1 MNTEKRIRE
10 AAVRA
15 VLRQG
20 YDKTTMQDI
29 ANEAGIARST
39 IYTKWKTKETLF
51 TELLWVE
58 SEAYM
63 DTWLEL
69 VEHDPE
75 GGSLRG
81 VYRNAVLA
89 VRQRPFILALYA
101 QNQFVLG
108 SFIHDPIYEKAM
120 SGMLLWNTKWF
131 STLQTYGLVRADLD
145 VEIIAWIE
153 VIFRQGLFSS
163 PFNMGA
169 HPNIDYETIL
179 DHFFTMFEQFVGTKE
194 TVPPDVGNIALKN
207 YVDTFKRDYQQ
218 FLND

>member
-10 AAVRA
+10 AAVRV

-29 ANEAGIARST
+29 ANDAGIARST

-63 DTWLEL
+63 DAWLEL
-69 VEHDPE
+69 VENDPD

-108 SFIHDPIYEKAM
+108 SFVHEPIYEKAM
-120 SGMLLWNTKWF
+120 SGMLLWSTRWF
-131 STLQTYGLVRADLD
+131 MILQAHSLVRTDLD

-153 VIFRQGLFSS
+153 VIFRQGFFSS
-163 PFNMGA
+163 PFDMDA
-169 HPNIDYETIL
+169 HPNIDYEAIL
-179 DHFFTMFEQFVGTKE
+179 DHFFTMFERFVGTQA
-194 TVPPDVGNIALKN
+194 TVSPDVGTIALKD

-218 FLND
+218 FLKN